1 MASYTGQREQE
12 TARRV
17 RRMLLEQSAILQDES
32 PDEFL
37 WLTQH
42 YAGEQRFFEDEL
54 GARLELRLGRWARA
68 YWTSPPRSREI
79 CIADIFELTARKQ
92 TAYACLIRAY
102 RSVRLLESG
111 DSASTFR
118 FAELF
123 RYVAEEGQRLSPWLS
138 FDEAAIND
146 ALVTRGEADDADDE
160 ELAEATETPAK
171 GRRRANSVTKN
182 ETTSARKSG
191 PATMVRASAAQRVRA
206 NQRAFYQA
214 FAAFERYRLVR
225 RLGSDDRQRPEERYR
240 LDERDFGGVYEF
252 TDLIDRF
259 LPPAGL
265 VAYDDLATDDET
277 NADQVVSAGT
287 VPSSSQPESI
297 GGGIA

>member
-1 MASYTGQREQE
+1 MPTYTGQREQDL
-12 TARRV
+12 ARRV
-17 RRMLLEQSAILQDES
+17 RRMLIEQAAILQDES

-42 YAGEQRFFEDEL
+42 YVTEQRFFEDEL

-68 YWTSPPRSREI
+68 YWPTAPRQRELLV
-79 CIADIFELTARKQ
+79 ADVFELTARKQ

-111 DSASTFR
+111 DSATVFR
-118 FAELF
+118 FSELF

-138 FDEAAIND
+138 FDEAFINE
-146 ALVTRGEADDADDE
+146 ALATRGEADAEDDE
-160 ELAEATETPAK
+160 ELVEEKPTSRSRKRSTSGAAATATASRAK
-171 GRRRANSVTKN
+171 TVA
-182 ETTSARKSG
+182 
-191 PATMVRASAAQRVRA
+191 PVRASAAQRVRA

-214 FAAFERYRLVR
+214 FAAFERYRLIR
-225 RLGSDDRQRPEERYR
+225 RIGADDRQLPGEQFK
-240 LDERDFGGVYEF
+240 LDERDFSGVYEF

-265 VAYDDLATDDET
+265 VAHDDLAEDDGDE
-277 NADQVVSAGT
+277 
-287 VPSSSQPESI
+287 
-297 GGGIA
+297 GGDA

>member
-1 MASYTGQREQE
+1 MATYTGQREQE
-12 TARRV
+12 VARRV
-17 RRMLLEQSAILQDES
+17 RRMLIEQSAILQDES

-42 YAGEQRFFEDEL
+42 YANEQRFFEEEL

-68 YWTSPPRSREI
+68 YWPFAPRQRELLV
-79 CIADIFELTARKQ
+79 ADVFELTARKQ

-111 DSASTFR
+111 DSASVFR

-138 FDEAAIND
+138 FDETAINE
-146 ALVTRGEADDADDE
+146 ALATRGEADAEDDE
-160 ELAEATETPAK
+160 EEAEAQASGAR
-171 GRRRANSVTKN
+171 GRRR
-182 ETTSARKSG
+182 TTSRKS
-191 PATMVRASAAQRVRA
+191 ATATATVRTSAAQRVRM

-225 RLGSDDRQRPEERYR
+225 RIGADDRARPDEQYK
-240 LDERDFGGVYEF
+240 LDERDFSGVYEF
-252 TDLIDRF
+252 TDLVDRF

-265 VAYDDLATDDET
+265 VTHDDLNSDEESG
-277 NADQVVSAGT
+277 NGGT
-287 VPSSSQPESI
+287 
-297 GGGIA
+297 GGSEA

>member
-1 MASYTGQREQE
+1 MPSYNGHREQE
-12 TARRV
+12 LARRV
-17 RRMLLEQSAILQDES
+17 RRMLIEQSAILQEES

-42 YAGEQRFFEDEL
+42 YPGEQQFFEEEL

-68 YWTSPPRSREI
+68 YWPAPPRQREL
-79 CIADIFELTARKQ
+79 CIADVFELTARKQ

-111 DSASTFR
+111 DSATVYR
-118 FAELF
+118 FSELF

-138 FDEAAIND
+138 FDESVINE
-146 ALVTRGEADDADDE
+146 ALVTRGEADAEDDDE
-160 ELAEATETPAK
+160 LLEAQAAAPK
-171 GRRRANSVTKN
+171 GRKRGATTTNKRA
-182 ETTSARKSG
+182 G
-191 PATMVRASAAQRVRA
+191 ATVAVRTSAAQRVRM

-214 FAAFERYRLVR
+214 FAAFERLRLIR
-225 RLGSDDRQRPEERYR
+225 RLGADDRQSPSEQYK
-240 LDERDFGGVYEF
+240 LDERDFSGIYEF

-265 VAYDDLATDDET
+265 VAYDDLADADGDE
-277 NADQVVSAGT
+277 AGT
-287 VPSSSQPESI
+287 
-297 GGGIA
+297 GGAA

>member
-1 MASYTGQREQE
+1 MPTYTGQREQDL
-12 TARRV
+12 ARRV
-17 RRMLLEQSAILQDES
+17 RRMLIEQAAILQDES

-42 YAGEQRFFEDEL
+42 YVTEQRFFEDEL

-68 YWTSPPRSREI
+68 YWPTAPRQRELLV
-79 CIADIFELTARKQ
+79 ADVFELTARKQ

-111 DSASTFR
+111 DSATVFR
-118 FAELF
+118 FSELF

-138 FDEAAIND
+138 FDEAIINE
-146 ALVTRGEADDADDE
+146 ALATRGEADAEDDE
-160 ELAEATETPAK
+160 ELVEEKLTSRSRKRSASGAAATA
-171 GRRRANSVTKN
+171 
-182 ETTSARKSG
+182 TTSRARTSA
-191 PATMVRASAAQRVRA
+191 PVRASAAQRVRA

-214 FAAFERYRLVR
+214 FAAFERYRLIR
-225 RLGSDDRQRPEERYR
+225 RIGADDRQLPGEQFK
-240 LDERDFGGVYEF
+240 LDERDFSGVYEF

-265 VAYDDLATDDET
+265 VAHDDLAEDDDE
-277 NADQVVSAGT
+277 
-287 VPSSSQPESI
+287 
-297 GGGIA
+297 GGDA